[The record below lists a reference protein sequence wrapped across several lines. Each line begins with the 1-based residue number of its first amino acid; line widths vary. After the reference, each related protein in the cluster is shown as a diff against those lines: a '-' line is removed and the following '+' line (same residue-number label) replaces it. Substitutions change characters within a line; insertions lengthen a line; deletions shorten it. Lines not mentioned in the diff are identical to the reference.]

1 MEATTHNSV
10 CLGQKSSC
18 KSSNTPVNI
27 QRVSMDLVTSLFIA
41 TQLKLVYTSLRR
53 GDSDMARASPTPGRA
68 PRTEVPQHFSALQLQ
83 RLNRAAMASAKEIK
97 SWSETVT
104 I

>member
-1 MEATTHNSV
+1 MEATIHNSV

-18 KSSNTPVNI
+18 KSSNIPVNI
-27 QRVSMDLVTSLFIA
+27 QRVSIDLVISLFLA
-41 TQLKLVYTSLRR
+41 TQLKLVYTSPRR
-53 GDSDMARASPTPGRA
+53 EDSDMARASPTPGQAQDLRFHSTF
-68 PRTEVPQHFSALQLQ
+68 PHS
-83 RLNRAAMASAKEIK
+83 RLHRAAMASAKEIK